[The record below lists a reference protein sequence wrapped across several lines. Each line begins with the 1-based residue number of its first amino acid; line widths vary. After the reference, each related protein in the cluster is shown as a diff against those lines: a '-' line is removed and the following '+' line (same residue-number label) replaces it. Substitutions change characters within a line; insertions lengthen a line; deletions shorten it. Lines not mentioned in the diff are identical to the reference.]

1 MKTRR
6 FFRGLSDTE
15 ISKVGFIFGADAEG
29 DEKTRL
35 FLEKRQIDLFLS
47 RKTA

>member
-6 FFRGLSDTE
+6 FFGGLNETD
-15 ISKVGFIFGADAEG
+15 ILKVGFIFGADAEG

-35 FLEKRQIDLFLS
+35 FLEKRQNHLFLS
-47 RKTA
+47 KETA